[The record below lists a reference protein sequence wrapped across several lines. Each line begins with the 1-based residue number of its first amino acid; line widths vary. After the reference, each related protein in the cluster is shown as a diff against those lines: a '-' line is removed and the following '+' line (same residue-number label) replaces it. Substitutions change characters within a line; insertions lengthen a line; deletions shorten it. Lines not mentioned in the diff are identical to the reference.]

1 MANSKLI
8 LHRKFKGSEYTI
20 GKLYRVSGKSE
31 VYICDILE
39 DTVRN
44 SITTTIN
51 RFIKIYGKTAIPYGT
66 YEITRTY
73 SNRFKK
79 ILPLLLNVPHYE
91 GIRIHPG
98 NTAADTEGCLL
109 PGLNTVKGKVL
120 ESRKHFEVLDKWIEG
135 ALSKGKVFITIT
147 D

>member
-1 MANSKLI
+1 MAESKLV
-8 LHRKFKGSEYTI
+8 LHRKFKGPEYTI
-20 GKLYRVSGKSE
+20 GKLYRVSGKNE

-73 SNRFKK
+73 SNRFKRFYRYF
-79 ILPLLLNVPHYE
+79 LMF
-91 GIRIHPG
+91 RIM
-98 NTAADTEGCLL
+98 
-109 PGLNTVKGKVL
+109 KVL
-120 ESRKHFEVLDKWIEG
+120 EFIQEIPQQTRKVVYFRDLIR
-135 ALSKGKVFITIT
+135 
-147 D
+147 

>member
-1 MANSKLI
+1 MADSYLI
-8 LHRKFKGSEYTI
+8 LHRKFKGPEYTI
-20 GKLYRVSGKSE
+20 GKLYRKSGKNE
-31 VYICDILE
+31 VYMCDILE

-44 SITTTIN
+44 SIKTALHS
-51 RFIKIYGKTAIPYGT
+51 FIKVYGKTAIPYGT

-79 ILPLLLNVPHYE
+79 MLPLLLNVPHFE

-109 PGLNTVKGKVL
+109 PGLNKVKGQVVESRAHFATLDQWIEKCLAKGKVY
-120 ESRKHFEVLDKWIEG
+120 
-135 ALSKGKVFITIT
+135 ITIT